1 METSP
6 SNSNSNRSEGT
17 HSFTNYSGLRP
28 DDDMR
33 LLRVKYKQ
41 SNNKVYHDFF
51 KTKPCSLFNL
61 NICKKGNDCP
71 FAHTMDE
78 LRDKPNLYKTKLCEA
93 FLQGQ
98 CTKGEDCHFAHGE
111 EELRSTPDLFKTAIC
126 NLWTQGKC
134 TAGESCR
141 FAHGYEDLRPAPSHH
156 KFKKKG
162 PINKAQNR
170 GNKNYPQNNYY
181 NDQYNNQYNN
191 QFNAQYAYP
200 PTMYNY
206 PMYPMAMMPGDMQ
219 NPYAM
224 AQPYGFGPGA
234 YPPMRKQ

>member
-17 HSFTNYSGLRP
+17 HSFTTNYTNLRP

-134 TAGESCR
+134 TAGETCR

-156 KFKKKG
+156 KFKKKN
-162 PINKAQNR
+162 PNKPNTHQKSHHYQQNA
-170 GNKNYPQNNYY
+170 YY
-181 NDQYNNQYNN
+181 NASQYP
-191 QFNAQYAYP
+191 YP
-200 PTMYNY
+200 PNMYGY
-206 PMYPMAMMPGDMQ
+206 PMYPMAMMPGEMQ
-219 NPYAM
+219 SPYGM
-224 AQPYGFGPGA
+224 TQPYGYQGGMNPSS
-234 YPPMRKQ
+234 MRNQ

>member
-1 METSP
+1 MK
-6 SNSNSNRSEGT
+6 
-17 HSFTNYSGLRP
+17 
-28 DDDMR
+28 

-98 CTKGEDCHFAHGE
+98 CTKGEECSFAHGE
-111 EELRSTPDLFKTAIC
+111 EELRSTPDLFMTAIC

-141 FAHGYEDLRPAPSHH
+141 FAHGHEDLRPAPSHH
-156 KFKKKG
+156 KFKKRSF
-162 PINKAQNR
+162 NKPTQN
-170 GNKNYPQNNYY
+170 PHHFQQQNSYY
-181 NDQYNNQYNN
+181 NASQYP
-191 QFNAQYAYP
+191 YP
-200 PTMYNY
+200 TNMYGY
-206 PMYPMAMMPGDMQ
+206 PMYSMPMMPSNDMQ
-219 NPYAM
+219 SPYGIS
-224 AQPYGFGPGA
+224 QPYGFQGGMNPS
-234 YPPMRKQ
+234 MRNQ

>member
-17 HSFTNYSGLRP
+17 HSFTHYNNMRP

-78 LRDKPNLYKTKLCEA
+78 LRDKPNLYKTKLCDA

-134 TAGESCR
+134 TAGETCR

-156 KFKKKG
+156 KFKKKN
-162 PINKAQNR
+162 PNKPMNQKPHYQQQNA
-170 GNKNYPQNNYY
+170 YY
-181 NDQYNNQYNN
+181 NANQYP
-191 QFNAQYAYP
+191 YAP
-200 PTMYNY
+200 NMYGY
-206 PMYPMAMMPGDMQ
+206 PMYSMPMMPGDMQ
-219 NPYAM
+219 NPYGM
-224 AQPYGFGPGA
+224 TQPYGYQGGMNPS
-234 YPPMRKQ
+234 MRNQ